1 MNLLTGD
8 IVEKFYTFLW
18 PLTRIAAALMTVPIL
33 SVDAANARV
42 RLMLALALTL
52 LIFPM
57 FTWPIIDPI
66 SSLGITTMFNQVGI
80 GVMMGLTLQVITAAM
95 IVAGQAISSAMG
107 LSMSNLLDPNLGN
120 VPVLSQF
127 LIILSTLIFLGTGG
141 HLMLSSILLDSFTL
155 IPVGQSLLS
164 LAAIGKLLAW
174 SSMMFLGAVLIGLP
188 VLVTLLVVNIGLGVM
203 TRAAP
208 SLNIF
213 VVGLP
218 ATILAGFMILLLSM
232 GSIGSRIQWLWLQGF
247 AHVRDVLGIS

>member
-1 MNLLTGD
+1 
-8 IVEKFYTFLW
+8 
-18 PLTRIAAALMTVPIL
+18 
-33 SVDAANARV
+33 
-42 RLMLALALTL
+42 ML
-52 LIFPM
+52 I
-57 FTWPIIDPI
+57 
-66 SSLGITTMFNQVGI
+66 
-80 GVMMGLTLQVITAAM
+80 
-95 IVAGQAISSAMG
+95 
-107 LSMSNLLDPNLGN
+107 
-120 VPVLSQF
+120 
-127 LIILSTLIFLGTGG
+127 
-141 HLMLSSILLDSFTL
+141 SILLDSFTL

>member
-141 HLMLSSILLDSFTL
+141 HLMLISILLDSFTL

-188 VLVTLLVVNIGLGVM
+188 VMVMLLVVNIGLGVM

>member
-141 HLMLSSILLDSFTL
+141 HLMLISILLDSFTL

-188 VLVTLLVVNIGLGVM
+188 VMVTLLVVNIGLGVM

-218 ATILAGFMILLLSM
+218 ATILAGFIILLLSM

>member
-127 LIILSTLIFLGTGG
+127 LVILSTLIFLGTGG
-141 HLMLSSILLDSFTL
+141 HLMLISILLDSFTL

-213 VVGLP
+213 VIGLP

>member
-107 LSMSNLLDPNLGN
+107 LSMSDA
-120 VPVLSQF
+120 VR
-127 LIILSTLIFLGTGG
+127 
-141 HLMLSSILLDSFTL
+141 ILL
-155 IPVGQSLLS
+155 
-164 LAAIGKLLAW
+164 KR
-174 SSMMFLGAVLIGLP
+174 
-188 VLVTLLVVNIGLGVM
+188 VVNDQAFPLELKVPNAA
-203 TRAAP
+203 TRAAMRE
-208 SLNIF
+208 SRGKIK
-213 VVGLP
+213 
-218 ATILAGFMILLLSM
+218 AGKARFESAAQLIDDLEKTSK
-232 GSIGSRIQWLWLQGF
+232 Q
-247 AHVRDVLGIS
+247 

>member
-66 SSLGITTMFNQVGI
+66 SSLGITTMINQVGI

-141 HLMLSSILLDSFTL
+141 HLMLISILLDSFTL

>member
-141 HLMLSSILLDSFTL
+141 HLMLISILLDSFKL

>member
-52 LIFPM
+52 LVFPM

-141 HLMLSSILLDSFTL
+141 HLMLISILLDSFTL

-188 VLVTLLVVNIGLGVM
+188 VMVTLLVVNIGLGVM

-218 ATILAGFMILLLSM
+218 ATILAGFIILLLSM

>member
-1 MNLLTGD
+1 
-8 IVEKFYTFLW
+8 
-18 PLTRIAAALMTVPIL
+18 MTVPIL

-141 HLMLSSILLDSFTL
+141 HLMLISILLDSFTL

-188 VLVTLLVVNIGLGVM
+188 VMVTLLVVNIGLGVM

>member
-8 IVEKFYTFLW
+8 IVEKFYTFLG

-80 GVMMGLTLQVITAAM
+80 GVMMGLTFQVITAAM

-141 HLMLSSILLDSFTL
+141 HLMLISILLDSFTL

>member
-1 MNLLTGD
+1 
-8 IVEKFYTFLW
+8 
-18 PLTRIAAALMTVPIL
+18 MTVPIL

-66 SSLGITTMFNQVGI
+66 SSLGITTMFNPVGI

-141 HLMLSSILLDSFTL
+141 HLMLISILLDSFTL

>member
-141 HLMLSSILLDSFTL
+141 HLMLISILLDSFTL

-188 VLVTLLVVNIGLGVM
+188 VMVTLLVVNIGLGVM

>member
-141 HLMLSSILLDSFTL
+141 HLMLISILLDSFTL

-164 LAAIGKLLAW
+164 LAAIGQLLAW

>member
-141 HLMLSSILLDSFTL
+141 HLMLISILLDSFTL

>member
-141 HLMLSSILLDSFTL
+141 HLMLISILLDSFTL

-213 VVGLP
+213 VIGLP

>member
-141 HLMLSSILLDSFTL
+141 HLMLISILLDSFTL

-174 SSMMFLGAVLIGLP
+174 SSMRFLGAVLIGLP
-188 VLVTLLVVNIGLGVM
+188 VMVTLLVVNIGLGVM

>member
-141 HLMLSSILLDSFTL
+141 HLMLISILLDSFTL

-164 LAAIGKLLAW
+164 LAVIVKLLAW

-188 VLVTLLVVNIGLGVM
+188 VMVTLLVVNIGLGVM

>member
-141 HLMLSSILLDSFTL
+141 HLMLISILLDSFTL
-155 IPVGQSLLS
+155 IPIGQSLLS

>member
-141 HLMLSSILLDSFTL
+141 HLMLISILLDSFTL

-174 SSMMFLGAVLIGLP
+174 SSRMFLGAVLIGLP
-188 VLVTLLVVNIGLGVM
+188 VMVTLLVVNIGLGVM

>member
-80 GVMMGLTLQVITAAM
+80 GVMMGLTLQVKTAAM

-141 HLMLSSILLDSFTL
+141 HLMLISILLDSFTL

>member
-141 HLMLSSILLDSFTL
+141 HLMLISILLDSFTL

-232 GSIGSRIQWLWLQGF
+232 GSVGSRIQWLWLQGF